1 MRSFII
7 SAIIFALL
15 LGAIAFNAFY
25 VKSVSE
31 HVLGEAQR
39 LADED
44 YSLSVI
50 TDLEEYWK
58 KHRAFLGLSVGHLEL
73 DRLSE
78 TLISLR
84 ASCESG
90 SHADAMLYL
99 SLLHD
104 AAEEMARHEE
114 LSFENLF

>member
-7 SAIIFALL
+7 STVIFVLLLAAII
-15 LGAIAFNAFY
+15 GNAFY

-31 HVLGEAQR
+31 HILKESQR

-44 YSLSVI
+44 YSPAII
-50 TDLEEYWK
+50 TDLEKYWK
-58 KHRAFLGLSVGHLEL
+58 KHRTFVSLSVGHLEL
-73 DRLSE
+73 DHLSE

-84 ASCESG
+84 ASCES
-90 SHADAMLYL
+90 SSRADAALYL

>member
-1 MRSFII
+1 MKSFII
-7 SAIIFALL
+7 SAVLFALL
-15 LGAIAFNAFY
+15 IAAIVCNAFY
-25 VKSVSE
+25 VQAVSE
-31 HVLGEAQR
+31 HILEEAQR

-44 YSLSVI
+44 HSITVI

-58 KHRAFLGLSVGHLEL
+58 KHRDLVGLSVSHLEL
-73 DRLSE
+73 DHLSE
-78 TLISLR
+78 ILISLR

-90 SHADAMLYL
+90 SHSDAMLYL

-104 AAEEMARHEE
+104 TAEEIARHEE

>member
-7 SAIIFALL
+7 STIIFALL

-31 HVLGEAQR
+31 HILNETQR
-39 LADED
+39 LANEN

-50 TDLEEYWK
+50 TDLEKYWK
-58 KHRAFLGLSVGHLEL
+58 KHRAFIGLSVGHLEL
-73 DRLSE
+73 DHLSE

-84 ASCESG
+84 PSCESG
-90 SHADAMLYL
+90 SRSDTMLYL

>member
-1 MRSFII
+1 MKSFII
-7 SAIIFALL
+7 STVIFALL
-15 LGAIAFNAFY
+15 IAAIACNAFY
-25 VKSVSE
+25 VKTVSE
-31 HVLGEAQR
+31 HILNESQR

-58 KHRAFLGLSVGHLEL
+58 KHRAFVGLSVGHLEL
-73 DRLSE
+73 DHLSE

-90 SHADAMLYL
+90 SRADAALYL

-104 AAEEMARHEE
+104 AAQEMARHEE